1 MLLCK
6 HSAGRI
12 GVEMAEL
19 LMKSAI
25 ATLPWR
31 RFNHYQFRRPK
42 HLDRGH
48 LDILRG
54 LNSVSVDRILDPPF
68 NSNRNYAT
76 PLRGPTGTHPPDAA
90 GRKQGDASV

>member
-1 MLLCK
+1 
-6 HSAGRI
+6 
-12 GVEMAEL
+12 
-19 LMKSAI
+19 MKSAI

-54 LNSVSVDRILDPPF
+54 LNSVSVDLILDPPF
-68 NSNRNYAT
+68 NSNRNYAA
-76 PLRGPTGTHPPDAA
+76 PLRGPTQALTPQMRQEGSKAPLLFDTP
-90 GRKQGDASV
+90 Q